1 MIHLGGLV
9 PLNGQVQIEKG
20 VISKVSDHSSVKVW
34 ATPPGKPPRSAEEI
48 TEDEVNVG
56 WIVEEGEGE

>member
-1 MIHLGGLV
+1 M

-20 VISKVSDHSSVKVW
+20 VISKVSEHSSVKVW
-34 ATPPGKPPRSAEEI
+34 VTPPGKSPRSAEEI
-48 TEDEVNVG
+48 TEDEANVE